1 MRARLSHLRALV
13 ALSTLVSGCATTS
26 HGPPLLPADEPVAI
40 VAMPVGGV
48 IGTIDEA
55 KVAGNALIGVGT
67 GAAAGAVLSVL
78 CGPFAPLCV
87 GPMAAVGAGVGG
99 ASGTVG
105 TLMASG
111 AEADRAALR
120 DRLAT
125 LRATHPP
132 EEHLVAAIEAEG
144 AGHARIVHDAPTVL
158 AVRFDL
164 VGLKGMG
171 DRGAFLMLGASAWV
185 RREHGTGVV
194 DEPAHSFR
202 LEQPIAMLEP
212 DWRTDPEVFERD
224 FDSACRE
231 LARQIV
237 HQMSPAQEGRRASP

>member
-1 MRARLSHLRALV
+1 MRASRPTGLA
-13 ALSTLVSGCATTS
+13 ATLLGLLLAGCATTS
-26 HGPPLLPADEPVAI
+26 QGPPLLPTGEPVAI
-40 VAMPVGGV
+40 VAMPAGGV
-48 IGTIDEA
+48 IGSVDEA
-55 KVAGNALIGVGT
+55 KVAGNALLGVGAGAAT
-67 GAAAGAVLSVL
+67 GAALSIL

-120 DRLAT
+120 ERFET

-144 AGHARIVHDAPTVL
+144 TGRARIVHDAPTVL

-171 DRGAFLMLGASAWV
+171 NRGAFLMLGASAWI
-185 RREHGTGVV
+185 RRERDSRIV
-194 DEPAHSFR
+194 DEPAQSFR
-202 LEQPIAMLEP
+202 LEQPIAMQEP
-212 DWRTDPEVFERD
+212 EWRTDPEVFERNFD
-224 FDSACRE
+224 FACRL
-231 LARQIV
+231 LAKQIV
-237 HQMSPAQEGRRASP
+237 LRLPPAS